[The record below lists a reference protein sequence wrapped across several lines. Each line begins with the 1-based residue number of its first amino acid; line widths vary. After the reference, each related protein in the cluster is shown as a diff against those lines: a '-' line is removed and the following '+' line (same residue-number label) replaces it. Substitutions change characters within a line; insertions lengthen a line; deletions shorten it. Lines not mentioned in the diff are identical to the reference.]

1 MIQIPALKLA
11 GWPLLIAG
19 LVALGSIAVNAV
31 LLYQTGRLANQAETA
46 ADAREAK
53 VRAELAEADN
63 NLLRTQLSLSSLVT
77 GWLAADRVDIM
88 KGLHA
93 VAERAQIRDVR
104 WRERDVP
111 APACGP
117 GQEFVDATNELIG
130 GAQ

>member
-46 ADAREAK
+46 ADAREAA

-63 NLLRTQLSLSSLVT
+63 NLLRTQLSLSALVT
-77 GWLAADRVDIM
+77 GWLAADRVEIM
-88 KGLHA
+88 QGLEA
-93 VAERAQIRDVR
+93 VADRARGRDVR

>member
-46 ADAREAK
+46 ADAREAE

-77 GWLAADRVDIM
+77 GWLASDRVEIMRGLEAVADRAR
-88 KGLHA
+88 G
-93 VAERAQIRDVR
+93 RDVR

-111 APACGP
+111 VPACGP

>member
-19 LVALGSIAVNAV
+19 LVALGSIAANAV

-46 ADAREAK
+46 ADAREAA

-77 GWLAADRVDIM
+77 GWLASDRMQIMADLKGVADRAR
-88 KGLHA
+88 G
-93 VAERAQIRDVR
+93 RDVR

>member
-46 ADAREAK
+46 ADAREDA

-63 NLLRTQLSLSSLVT
+63 NLLRTQLGLSSLVT
-77 GWLAADRVDIM
+77 GWLASDRVEIM
-88 KGLHA
+88 RGLER
-93 VAERAQIRDVR
+93 VAERARGRDVQ

-111 APACGP
+111 EPACGP

>member
-46 ADAREAK
+46 ADAREAA

-77 GWLAADRVDIM
+77 GWLASDRVEIM

>member
-31 LLYQTGRLANQAETA
+31 LLYQTGRLANQAETD
-46 ADAREAK
+46 ADAREAE
-53 VRAELAEADN
+53 VRAELAQADN
-63 NLLRTQLSLSSLVT
+63 DLLRTELGLSALVT
-77 GWLAADRVDIM
+77 GWMAADRSELM
-88 KGLHA
+88 KDLNG
-93 VAERAQIRDVR
+93 VAERARGRDVR

-111 APACGP
+111 EPSCGP

-130 GAQ
+130 GEP

>member
-31 LLYQTGRLANQAETA
+31 LLYQTGRLANKAETS
-46 ADAREAK
+46 ADAREAA

-77 GWLAADRVDIM
+77 GWLAADRVEVM
-88 KGLHA
+88 TNLKA
-93 VAERAQIRDVR
+93 VADRARVRDVR
-104 WRERDVP
+104 WLERDVP
-111 APACGP
+111 EPSCGP

-130 GAQ
+130 VEP